1 MNMTGLSKK
10 EAGSIKS
17 MNEVILSGWVYKEPR
32 ISTYNTDIG
41 TGKYA
46 TYMLLVEN
54 GFDYH
59 KKDLIFIYS
68 FGKRAEWVEKH
79 IKPNTKII
87 LKGFLNN
94 KKSINE
100 SGNAV
105 YRLCVVAF
113 HHEFASSLPAVDQN
127 QETQEDYEAEREL
140 QETVG
145 SEINEREMIE
155 QFLLSSVN
163 EFYG

>member
-1 MNMTGLSKK
+1 
-10 EAGSIKS
+10 
-17 MNEVILSGWVYKEPR
+17 MNEVTLSGWVYKEPR
-32 ISTYNTDIG
+32 ILTYSSDKGN
-41 TGKYA
+41 GKCA

-68 FGKRAEWVEKH
+68 FGKRAEWVERY

-94 KKSINE
+94 KKSID
-100 SGNAV
+100 GNGKVA
-105 YRLCVVAF
+105 YRLCVVAC
-113 HHEFASSLPAVDQN
+113 HHEFASSLPVSGSN
-127 QETQEDYEAEREL
+127 QEMQEDYQTEMEL
-140 QETVG
+140 QETAG
-145 SEINEREMIE
+145 AEISEKEMIE

-163 EFYG
+163 DFYE